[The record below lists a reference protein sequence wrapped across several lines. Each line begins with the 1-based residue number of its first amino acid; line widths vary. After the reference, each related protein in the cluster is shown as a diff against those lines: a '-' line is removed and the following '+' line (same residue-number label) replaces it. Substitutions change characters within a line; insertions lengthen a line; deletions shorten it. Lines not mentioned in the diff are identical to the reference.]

1 MLPAL
6 GVSRKEWIVRNAV
19 QPNAQPTNW
28 LRTLPVVVDK
38 VFRSAVDISFGGLL
52 QVALWLL
59 LQAVLAR
66 VICAL
71 ACGSVEGGG
80 TEVPGP
86 TMHQIWFFVS
96 GFSPVPSAFGMHSVA
111 NPCLFPVSQGCS

>member
-6 GVSRKEWIVRNAV
+6 GVSRKGVSRKEWIVRNAV

-38 VFRSAVDISFGGLL
+38 VFRSAVDVSFGGLL

-59 LQAVLAR
+59 LQAVWCVLF
-66 VICAL
+66 VHWHVAL
-71 ACGSVEGGG
+71 FRVEGLKCLA
-80 TEVPGP
+80 PP
-86 TMHQIWFFVS
+86 CIKS
-96 GFSPVPSAFGMHSVA
+96 GS
-111 NPCLFPVSQGCS
+111 L